1 MGSSLKKLLVTG
13 LGTGYLP
20 IAPGTWGSLAVAVV
34 FAAVGL
40 ATGADAVVVNLTM
53 VGVLV
58 ASSGV
63 CVALGKFTEE
73 TFGGKDPG
81 KCSTDEFAGQALA
94 LLGVPFAVGGLEPG
108 HSVLAVA
115 ALGFGAFRFFDI
127 LKPPP
132 ARQIEKLPRG
142 WGVLCDDLVA
152 GVYANIVSQLVWRL
166 VF

>member
-1 MGSSLKKLLVTG
+1 MSNGLKKLLVTG

-20 IAPGTWGSLAVAVV
+20 VAPGTWGSLAVAVL
-34 FAAVGL
+34 F
-40 ATGADAVVVNLTM
+40 AVVCLASRSDALAVNLSM
-53 VGVLV
+53 VAVLGL
-58 ASSGV
+58 SCIV

-81 KCSTDEFAGQALA
+81 KCSTDEFAGQSLA
-94 LLGVPFAVGGLEPG
+94 FLGLPLAVAGMGPMP
-108 HSVLAVA
+108 SVLAVTA
-115 ALGFGAFRFFDI
+115 VGFAAFRFFDI